1 MPDRERMRTLNALKT
16 KKDDL
21 VREIQLLPLVI
32 ELQSLKKRKTDMENQ
47 LRETETGI
55 ELFSRS
61 KVYVNTSDFERM
73 SLSQA
78 A

>member
-1 MPDRERMRTLNALKT
+1 MRTLNALKT
-16 KKDDL
+16 KKEEL

-32 ELQSLKKRKTDMENQ
+32 ELQSLKKRKTDMEKA
-47 LRETETGI
+47 LREAESGI

-61 KVYVNTSDFERM
+61 RVYVNTSDFERM
-73 SLSQA
+73 GLSQA